1 MLGSSILSLVFGL
14 VLVLWLVYV
23 GLGVKSSFSIR
34 GLIVGVL
41 VLGV

>member
-23 GLGVKSSFSIR
+23 GLGVKSSISIR